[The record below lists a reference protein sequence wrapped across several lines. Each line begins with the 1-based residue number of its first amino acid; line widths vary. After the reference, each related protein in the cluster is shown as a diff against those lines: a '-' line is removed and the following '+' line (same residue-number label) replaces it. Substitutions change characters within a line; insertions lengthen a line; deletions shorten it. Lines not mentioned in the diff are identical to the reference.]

1 MKEDTPDVRVGARS
15 CRLRDFVERL
25 LFRQPDLNALARG
38 WEVHRPL
45 PFRRVY
51 RDPRWDSIAACADC
65 HGTGFAAA
73 HTCCT
78 CSGRGTVRLAG
89 ADTAVVR

>member
-1 MKEDTPDVRVGARS
+1 
-15 CRLRDFVERL
+15 LRDFVERL

-73 HTCCT
+73 HPCCT